1 MYSETLQG
9 SNVCF
14 LLFVTILIYG
24 LRVLGSLSWQTNTH
38 CTERLGIKWPG
49 CVGSIKVG
57 TQWGPMTDEQWAP
70 VRNLRTSPYA
80 RYSRLS
86 VGYPGSLLELCLSG
100 DSLCMGFVKHMRN
113 AVNSSKR
120 GKQSAL
126 RARQT
131 QPTVFTSGFFFF
143 FTPWKILA
151 ENKAWSRL
159 RYGKKKKDYKIK
171 KFNRPYKTMMDLLI
185 VVIRLSGGGHAHI
198 QLCRAVCVIT
208 GNRSHGSWQT
218 TLVYSNVAWAWLG
231 FSTQSFSAPLAV
243 TGKQH
248 NIFPDLYPCNRK
260 NKSAPTRLRGHTRR
274 KRFSSVQFYREIA
287 TFA

>member
-143 FTPWKILA
+143 TPWKILA

-159 RYGKKKKDYKIK
+159 RYGKKKRITKLKSSIDHIK
-171 KFNRPYKTMMDLLI
+171 PWWICLL
-185 VVIRLSGGGHAHI
+185 L
-198 QLCRAVCVIT
+198 
-208 GNRSHGSWQT
+208 W
-218 TLVYSNVAWAWLG
+218 
-231 FSTQSFSAPLAV
+231 
-243 TGKQH
+243 
-248 NIFPDLYPCNRK
+248 
-260 NKSAPTRLRGHTRR
+260 
-274 KRFSSVQFYREIA
+274 
-287 TFA
+287 

>member
-143 FTPWKILA
+143 LHRGRSWLKTKPGRDSGMVKKRITKLKSSIDHIKPWWIC
-151 ENKAWSRL
+151 
-159 RYGKKKKDYKIK
+159 
-171 KFNRPYKTMMDLLI
+171 LL
-185 VVIRLSGGGHAHI
+185 L
-198 QLCRAVCVIT
+198 
-208 GNRSHGSWQT
+208 W
-218 TLVYSNVAWAWLG
+218 
-231 FSTQSFSAPLAV
+231 
-243 TGKQH
+243 
-248 NIFPDLYPCNRK
+248 
-260 NKSAPTRLRGHTRR
+260 
-274 KRFSSVQFYREIA
+274 
-287 TFA
+287 